1 MSKFEELFDEF
12 KDKAKTVYG
21 TASKV
26 TSDVVDMSKV
36 RYQIKQTQW
45 EIEKTYAKLGAVAYD
60 MHKGSEDMQ
69 EIKALAIA
77 EIDDLN
83 EKLDELEKRLRA
95 YKRVSKCPS
104 CNRENDVDFSF
115 CSRCGAELEAFA
127 PDPIAE
133 VEAQEVSQYKED

>member
-12 KDKAKTVYG
+12 KDRAKTVYG

-45 EIEKTYAKLGAVAYD
+45 EIEKTYAKLGALAYD
-60 MHKGSEDMQ
+60 SHKGSEDLE

-95 YKRVSKCPS
+95 YKKVGKCGS
-104 CNRENDVDFSF
+104 CGKENDVDFSF
-115 CSRCGAELEAFA
+115 CSRCGAELEKI
-127 PDPIAE
+127 DPEPIIE
-133 VEAQEVSQYKED
+133 VEAQETEE